1 MGKKKHYYAVR
12 KGRKVGIFSSWNEC
26 QGYVLGFK
34 DARFKGFQTREE
46 AEDYMKNGSGSSK
59 KNRKESEPKAKGA
72 ALPVKKQPAA
82 VNRIRQQRLDLLP
95 VEPALPSQEALRT
108 LRVNGKDCAPDDLFA
123 YVGVSFDKEKQMT
136 GYGVV
141 LAQDGDILFRDMG
154 ALDYG
159 EESSNRNLA
168 AEACGIQKAV
178 ELAIANNFAEIYIIH
193 QHLEINRNE
202 AGEWGPSPA
211 AGEAFRER
219 MAHYGQVVELTYVQT
234 DRSPFHDMAQFLAEK
249 AAMIA

>member
-59 KNRKESEPKAKGA
+59 KNRKEPETVP
-72 ALPVKKQPAA
+72 PVAP
-82 VNRIRQQRLDLLP
+82 VNRIQQQRLDLLP
-95 VEPALPSQEALRT
+95 VEPALPSREALRT
-108 LRVNGKDCAPDDLFA
+108 LRVNGKDCTPEDLFA

-141 LAQDGDILFRDMG
+141 LVQDGDILFRDMG

-178 ELAIANNFAEIYIIH
+178 ELAIANNFAEIYLIH
-193 QHLEINRNE
+193 QHLKINRNE

-219 MAHYGQVVELTYVQT
+219 MAHYGRVVELTYVQT